1 MISEDRNAPGG
12 GRESLQAAAGER
24 PVAVIMAG
32 GMGTRFWPLSTR
44 EKPKQFLRLF
54 DDRSLLQKSFD
65 RIEGM
70 IPPERILVLTNA
82 AFVSLVREQ
91 LPGIPGEN
99 VVGEPMRRDTAA
111 AAALAAFLCA
121 ARFGDPVMVLLT
133 ADHLIGPADL
143 FRKTILSAVRAA
155 RERKILYTLGIRPT
169 RPATGYGYIE
179 LGPAMGVDGGIE
191 HYRVSRF
198 KEKPD
203 GETARKYV
211 ESGNYLWNSGM
222 FVWTAEAIR
231 EALETHLP
239 EHCRILSRA
248 VRDFGTPRWEKALRE
263 AFGVLTPVSID
274 YGVMEKVN
282 GAGCVRSEFSWNDV
296 GGWLALQDYLAR
308 DDEGNCA
315 CGNLVCGEARGN
327 LVYCEDPGETV
338 LLLGVDDLVVIR
350 SGSRTLV
357 VPKDRIEEIKD
368 IVQSLEKG

>member
-1 MISEDRNAPGG
+1 M
-12 GRESLQAAAGER
+12 AAGEQ

-65 RIEGM
+65 RLEGM
-70 IPPERILVLTNA
+70 IPPDRILVLTNA
-82 AFVSLVREQ
+82 AFVPLVREQ
-91 LPGIPGEN
+91 LPDVPGEN

-111 AAALAAFLCA
+111 AAALAAFLGA

-133 ADHLIGPADL
+133 ADHLIGPTDL
-143 FRKTILSAVRAA
+143 FQKTILSAVRAA

-179 LGPAMGVDGGIE
+179 LGPATGVDDGIE

-203 GETARKYV
+203 GETARKYL

-222 FVWTAEAIR
+222 FVWTAGAIR

-239 EHCRILSRA
+239 EHCRVLSRA
-248 VRDFGTPRWEKALRE
+248 VRDFGTPRWEEALRE
-263 AFGVLTPVSID
+263 AFGALTPISID

-296 GGWLALQDYLAR
+296 GGWLALRDYLAR
-308 DDEGNCA
+308 DEEGNCA
-315 CGNLVCGEARGN
+315 CGNLVCGDARGN
-327 LVYCEDPGETV
+327 LVYCENPGETV
-338 LLLGVDDLVVIR
+338 LLLGVDNLVVVR
-350 SGSRTLV
+350 SGTRTLV